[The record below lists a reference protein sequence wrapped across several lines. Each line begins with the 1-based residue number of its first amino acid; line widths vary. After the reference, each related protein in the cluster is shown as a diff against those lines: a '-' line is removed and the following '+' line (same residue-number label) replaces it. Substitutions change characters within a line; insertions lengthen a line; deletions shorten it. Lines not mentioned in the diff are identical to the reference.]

1 MNREGNPMASEV
13 TTAAQAPAA
22 FSYEALPVEQATELQ
37 QLAASIRTLGRKQ
50 IDAMIEIGTKLVV
63 AQKELPHGQFIP
75 WISTEL
81 DMKYRTAVNY
91 MHLAG
96 LAADKPEIISHLPP
110 TAGYLIA
117 APETPESVKDAV
129 VSRIRS
135 GEVVKVDD
143 IKRIVRA
150 AKAEVA
156 EAKRAERNARRRAK
170 LSPERRKAEDELKE
184 LGRKRA
190 EREEAQR
197 ENEARERAERCEQ
210 AAAMLR
216 ARLGE
221 DPDAFLELAAPKG
234 SNPLVDRELLEHLQ

>member
-13 TTAAQAPAA
+13 ATAAQAPVA

-37 QLAASIRTLGRKQ
+37 QLAASIRELGRKQ
-50 IDAMIEIGTKLVV
+50 TDVMIEIGRKLAV

-91 MHLAG
+91 MHLAD

-135 GEVVKVDD
+135 GGVVKVDD
-143 IKRIVRA
+143 VKRIVRA

-156 EAKRAERNARRRAK
+156 EAKRAERKERRRAK
-170 LSPERRKAEDELKE
+170 LSPERRKAEDKLEERRGKQ
-184 LGRKRA
+184 A

-197 ENEARERAERCEQ
+197 EQKARERALQCEQ

-221 DPDAFLELAAPKG
+221 DLAAFLELVAPEG
-234 SNPLVDRELLEHLQ
+234 SNPLVNYELLEHLR